1 MKTIWLTGIPAS
13 GKTTL
18 GKLLYSYLSSLNGNR
33 VEWFD
38 GDIVRRTFYP
48 ELGFTKEE
56 RFENV
61 KRISHLAK
69 ILNKHGIFVIVSA
82 IAPYEEMR
90 ETAKEIIGN
99 YIEIYL
105 RCPVEI
111 CKKRDPKGH
120 YKKAERGEI
129 KNFTGINAP
138 YEEPKRPNLIIET
151 HLVKPEEAV
160 EVIVNALKV
169 F

>member
-1 MKTIWLTGIPAS
+1 MKTIWLTGLPAS

-18 GKLLYSYLSSLNGNR
+18 GKLLYNYLSSINGNK

-82 IAPYEEMR
+82 IAPYKEMR
-90 ETAKEIIGN
+90 KMAKEIIGN

-105 RCPVEI
+105 KCPIEV

-120 YKKAERGEI
+120 YKKAEKGEI
-129 KNFTGINAP
+129 KNFTGISDV
-138 YEEPKRPNLIIET
+138 YEEPKRPDVVVET
-151 HLVKPEEAV
+151 GFFDPLECINKIV
-160 EVIVNALKV
+160 EKILSV
-169 F
+169 